1 MDAVK
6 MDREQW
12 IVLFQDI
19 GLDEAAMRKWHDMF
33 ERRYP
38 AQHQSFL
45 EWLGLTAENIRSVR
59 KAAEAG

>member
-12 IVLFQDI
+12 IALFQDI
-19 GLDEAAMRKWHDMF
+19 GLDEAAMRKWHGMF